1 MRVESEV
8 TCSAGFLGTCAGR
21 LGSTINTA
29 ATMATAP
36 AQVKKDAHPWDR
48 ALLEGLITK
57 RFFYNPSFEIY
68 GGASTSRLLLRL

>member
-1 MRVESEV
+1 
-8 TCSAGFLGTCAGR
+8 
-21 LGSTINTA
+21 
-29 ATMATAP
+29 MATAP